1 MHITRITNVPPIQHF
16 CFGLIISWFFRRR
29 LVDPSHRNFT
39 SPRFSASRPHC
50 VIPLKRGCGWTEVS
64 LSLRMCRRLKCNQH
78 LFTAWVLTARTLTF
92 IQSSMVWILGL
103 WSWRTCNLAFLL
115 KDIRGMYRIK
125 NLFSYQSSVEGVD
138 VSLYQSADF

>member
-1 MHITRITNVPPIQHF
+1 MNMHITRITNVPPIQHF

-64 LSLRMCRRLKCNQH
+64 LSLRMCHRLKCIQH
-78 LFTAWVLTARTLTF
+78 LLIARALTARTLPLSNPLRNGYIGCNPTDAGQVVLAYLQSGF
-92 IQSSMVWILGL
+92 PSQGHTGNVPDKKPIQLS
-103 WSWRTCNLAFLL
+103 
-115 KDIRGMYRIK
+115 K
-125 NLFSYQSSVEGVD
+125 FS
-138 VSLYQSADF
+138 

>member
-1 MHITRITNVPPIQHF
+1 MNMHITRITNVPPIQHF

-64 LSLRMCRRLKCNQH
+64 LSLRMCHRLKCIQH
-78 LFTAWVLTARTLTF
+78 LLIARALTARTLPLSNPLRNGYIGCNPTDAGQVVLAYL
-92 IQSSMVWILGL
+92 QSG
-103 WSWRTCNLAFLL
+103 FPFQ
-115 KDIRGMYRIK
+115 DIRGMYRKTPIH
-125 NLFSYQSSVEGVD
+125 FSR
-138 VSLYQSADF
+138 LI